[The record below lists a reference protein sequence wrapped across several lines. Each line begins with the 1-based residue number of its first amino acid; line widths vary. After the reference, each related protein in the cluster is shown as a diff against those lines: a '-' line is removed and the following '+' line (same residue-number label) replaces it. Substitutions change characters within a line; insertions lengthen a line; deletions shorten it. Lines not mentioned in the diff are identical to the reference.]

1 MTFLK
6 RVLVFMGL
14 FTLLGDVIAM
24 ITAPSVLE
32 WYQTPAIGTSLCNC
46 AEASRSASEGYLHFQ
61 LWGMAIGALVGLVL
75 GIVVV
80 RAWSRREAAHMPVT
94 TTSSTDTP
102 AG

>member
-1 MTFLK
+1 MTFFK

-61 LWGMAIGALVGLVL
+61 LAGMAIGAVVGLVL

-80 RAWSRREAAHMPVT
+80 RAWSRREAAHATVAA
-94 TTSSTDTP
+94 SATP
-102 AG
+102 TAPAA